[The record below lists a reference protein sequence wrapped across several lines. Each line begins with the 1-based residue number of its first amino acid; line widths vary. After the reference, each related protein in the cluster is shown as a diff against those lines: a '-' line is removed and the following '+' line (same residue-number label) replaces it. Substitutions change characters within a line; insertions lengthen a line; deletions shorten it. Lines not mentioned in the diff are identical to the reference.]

1 MSKSVRES
9 RSAKPDR
16 DRTVSKIHQ
25 LWYNSNK
32 RADGETENEYIARQQ
47 KIIYNIDKNLRKGVS
62 EQDIKAELG
71 LGSGRKTKRRK
82 TRNGKTRRRRHK
94 K

>member
-1 MSKSVRES
+1 MN
-9 RSAKPDR
+9 RSANPDR

-25 LWYNSNK
+25 LWYNSNPCK
-32 RADGETENEYIARQQ
+32 ETETENEYIARQQ
-47 KIIYNIDKNLRKGVS
+47 KILYNIDKKLRKGTS
-62 EQDIKAELG
+62 EKNVKAELG

-82 TRNGKTRRRRHK
+82 TRRRKSRRYK

>member
-1 MSKSVRES
+1 MSKRVKES
-9 RSAKPDR
+9 RSANPDR

-25 LWYNSNK
+25 LWYNSNPRK
-32 RADGETENEYIARQQ
+32 ETETENEYIVRQQ
-47 KIIYNIDKNLRKGVS
+47 KILSNIDKKLRKGTS
-62 EQDIKAELG
+62 EKDVKVELG

-82 TRNGKTRRRRHK
+82 TRTRRYK

>member
-1 MSKSVRES
+1 MN
-9 RSAKPDR
+9 RSANPDR

-25 LWYNSNK
+25 LWYANNK

-47 KIIYNIDKNLRKGVS
+47 KILYNIDKNLRKGMS
-62 EQDIKAELG
+62 EKNVKAELG

-82 TRNGKTRRRRHK
+82 TRSRKSRRYK